1 MADRPLTMP
10 ELATRKRDGVPIVML
25 TCYDALFAR
34 LLEGAG
40 VDILLVGD
48 SVNEVLAGRRSTLSA
63 TLDQMIYHAASV
75 RRGAQRTPIVV
86 DMPFLTYQVSIEDAI
101 RNAGRVMAETDC
113 HAVKLE
119 GGEVM
124 APTVEALV
132 SRGIPVVGHLGLTPQ
147 SVHALGGHRVQGRE
161 LSAAERMR
169 SDAQA
174 LEAAGASAIVLELVP
189 RDLATE
195 ISASLRIPTIGIGAG
210 VGCDG
215 QVLVLPDVLWLN
227 EGFQPKFLRRYAD
240 LAGTVQS
247 AIRQF
252 GDDVRARRYPDDEH
266 SFG

>member
-10 ELATRKRDGVPIVML
+10 DLALRKRDGVPIVML

-48 SVNEVLAGRRSTLSA
+48 SVNEVLSGRRSTLSA

-75 RRGAQRTPIVV
+75 RRGAERTPIVV

-113 HAVKLE
+113 HAVKIE

-132 SRGIPVVGHLGLTPQ
+132 ARGIPVVGHLGLTPQ
-147 SVHALGGHRVQGRE
+147 SVHALGGYRVQGRG
-161 LSAAERMR
+161 LSAAERLR
-169 SDAQA
+169 TDAQA

-195 ISASLRIPTIGIGAG
+195 ISATLRIPTIGIGAG

-215 QVLVLPDVLWLN
+215 QVLVLQDMLGLN
-227 EGFQPKFLRRYAD
+227 AGFQPKFLRRYAE
-240 LAGTVQS
+240 LAETVQ
-247 AIRQF
+247 AAARQF

-266 SFG
+266 SFE